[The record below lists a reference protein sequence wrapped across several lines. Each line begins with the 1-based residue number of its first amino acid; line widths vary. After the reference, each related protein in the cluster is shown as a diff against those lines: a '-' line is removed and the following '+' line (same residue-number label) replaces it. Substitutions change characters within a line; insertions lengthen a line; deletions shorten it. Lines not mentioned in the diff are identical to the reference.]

1 MRIPSNL
8 AALLIVWSMLGFTQA
23 SVIHAASPLDSESS
37 DVASGTVNNPAEVG
51 TPLEVG
57 ALNEASVTTDASS
70 TESSSSPVA
79 AKPVD
84 TRGDEPW
91 DYSPYRILVWIISDN
106 ASVNTETLAAPLHEF
121 LDRQFAAVW
130 QVKFETAPAAVAS
143 VANRSLA
150 DLDYETI
157 SASDP
162 VIAVKRTDPDAARM
176 RSMGDLSEYVEK
188 ILCTSS
194 RAADL
199 KGRIVSSGDSS
210 LEKVTSLL
218 SSIDGD
224 ALTLK
229 NLWAEESTEAMLI
242 SRGMALT
249 LTKPEAKLITPPAS
263 GLVADSADQFD
274 KIFIVNIEAT
284 SRPMRVGVVE
294 LDTLMQ
300 AFGPVVEGIATNQSS
315 LVSTI
320 GSSMIKAFAPV
331 VRIDDAGQKSAT
343 GLLRAGGLILDKN
356 SPATIN
362 PGDVLIPMV
371 RKNDRNGKPI
381 QIGPLTW
388 AFLLAV
394 ENEISSLDVPADAMM
409 QLGDKVISINEMGV
423 SNARSIVSTLRE
435 SPLKAIAIEVE
446 RGGKNVKLE
455 LERDKFATLRPLYY
469 GFVAVD
475 KGSGDK
481 QQLLV
486 TTVLK
491 GSPADGKLEV
501 GDVIVSVGKSTG
513 LDAKSLRQLVISMGQ
528 TPPSVEFTV
537 KRGEATQTV
546 SIEPSELSDTER
558 RQSSAIEMDF
568 HAGLAGGLQGRNNS
582 RTFRM
587 AFKARP
593 FFDNTMIRMHVRGAA
608 DEPLI
613 GYEIYEKA
621 MDSKDMTF
629 LGRTDWNGRIWLE
642 KTRDPLRLLYVKNG
656 GAVLA
661 RLPIVPGQSEVEVA
675 DMTGDDMRLQAEA
688 YIRGVQNAIVDLI
701 AIRELLGAR
710 VRLRLKKGEMKEAEE
725 LLELLRA
732 EPTNERIAD
741 DMGKK
746 QTDYLKILG
755 NGNANQR
762 KMIDQMF
769 TTTRELL
776 SKHINP
782 KMIRDLEDSFIAAK
796 KNGGKLPEP
805 PPEDDGTTVAKPTAS
820 KEPAAEKAPAK
831 TDASETAP
839 AT

>member
-1 MRIPSNL
+1 MRTPSNL
-8 AALLIVWSMLGFTQA
+8 AALLIVWCLLGFTQA
-23 SVIHAASPLDSESS
+23 NMTIAASPVDSELS
-37 DVASGTVNNPAEVG
+37 DVGADTAAANLDAITVA
-51 TPLEVG
+51 
-57 ALNEASVTTDASS
+57 D
-70 TESSSSPVA
+70 SPVTDPA
-79 AKPVD
+79 TSPQSPTSSKPVD

-91 DYSPYRILVWIISDN
+91 DFSPYRVMVWIISD
-106 ASVNTETLAAPLHEF
+106 SSRVGTETLAEPLHQF
-121 LDRQFAAVW
+121 LDRQFASVW
-130 QVKFETAPAAVAS
+130 QVKFETAPPAVAS

-150 DLDYETI
+150 NLDYETI

-176 RSMGDLSEYVEK
+176 RSMADLAEYVEK
-188 ILCTSS
+188 ILCTPS
-194 RAADL
+194 RAAEL
-199 KGRIVSSGDSS
+199 KGRIVASGDES

-218 SSIDGD
+218 SNIDGD
-224 ALTLK
+224 ALKLT
-229 NLWAEESTEAMLI
+229 NLWSDESTEAMLI
-242 SRGMALT
+242 SRGMAMT
-249 LTKPEAKLITPPAS
+249 LTKPEAKLITPPVS
-263 GLVADSADQFD
+263 GLVSDSVDQFD
-274 KIFIVNIEAT
+274 KIFIVDIKAV
-284 SRPMRVGVVE
+284 SRPMRVEVVE

-300 AFGPVVEGIATNQSS
+300 EFGPVVEGMATDQTS

-320 GSSMIKAFAPV
+320 GSSIIKSFAPV
-331 VRIDDAGQKSAT
+331 VRIDDAGQKNAT
-343 GLLRAGGLILDKN
+343 GLLRAGGLILDKD
-356 SPATIN
+356 SPAKIN

-394 ENEISSLDVPADAMM
+394 ENEMSSFDVPADVKM
-409 QLGDKVISINEMGV
+409 QLGDKVTSINEKDV
-423 SNARSIVSTLRE
+423 SNARSIGDTLRE
-435 SPLKAIAIEVE
+435 SPLKVIPIELE
-446 RGGKNVKLE
+446 RGGKQVKLE
-455 LERDKFATLRPLYY
+455 LGRDKLATLRPMYY
-469 GFVAVD
+469 GFAAMD

-481 QQLLV
+481 QQLMV
-486 TTVLK
+486 TAVLK
-491 GSPADGKLEV
+491 DSPADGKLEV
-501 GDVIVSVGKSTG
+501 GDSIISVSKRAG
-513 LDAKSLRQLVISMGQ
+513 LDVKSLRQLVVTMGQ
-528 TPPSVEFTV
+528 KPESIDFTI
-537 KRGEATQTV
+537 KRGEATETV

-621 MDSKDMTF
+621 LDSKDMTF

-642 KTRDPLRLLYVKNG
+642 KTNNPLRLLYVKNG

-661 RLPIVPGQSEVEVA
+661 RLPIVPGQTEVEVA

-710 VRLRLKKGEMKEAEE
+710 VRLRLKKGEIKEAEE

-782 KMIRDLEDSFIAAK
+782 KMIRDLEDDFIAAK

-805 PPEDDGTTVAKPTAS
+805 PPEDDGTTVAKPTPE
-820 KEPAAEKAPAK
+820 KQPAVKKAPA
-831 TDASETAP
+831 TTEAAEPGPTS
-839 AT
+839 